1 MNLRSRARV
10 TYEAL
15 LSPFG
20 ARAVERLLR
29 DGAPSQL
36 AVPLRFLFTGRAP
49 ASAERAAL
57 QIENLRAQIA
67 ARPETFRFASFADP
81 LGPVRLAH
89 SAAATQAD
97 LTCNQLAN
105 TLSVPRRW
113 GLFLHLCAEAFGA
126 RTILELGA
134 CVGISGAYLASVTT
148 RPTIVTLEG
157 SPELA
162 TIARETLAAVTE
174 TAEIVVGT
182 FAETLPASL
191 AQLRTIDLAFVD
203 GHHEEAATLRYV
215 ETIAP
220 HMSPSGL
227 FVLDDI
233 YLYRGMWRAWQRL
246 ASNSRFTAVNVGRFG
261 LLVCGSGKGRYD
273 LARYTGYWRVG
284 PRRKFEVN

>member
-1 MNLRSRARV
+1 M
-10 TYEAL
+10 
-15 LSPFG
+15 
-20 ARAVERLLR
+20 ERLLR
-29 DGAPSQL
+29 DGGPSQL
-36 AVPLRFLFTGRAP
+36 AVPLRFLFTGRVP
-49 ASAERAAL
+49 VPAERAAS

-67 ARPETFRFASFADP
+67 ARPETFRFASFDHP

-134 CVGISGAYLASVTT
+134 CVGISGAYLASVPT

-162 TIARETLAAVTE
+162 AIARETLTAVTE
-174 TAEIVVGT
+174 TADVVVGT
-182 FAETLPASL
+182 FAETLPTTV
-191 AQLRTIDLAFVD
+191 AQLQSTIDLAFVD

-220 HMSPSGL
+220 HMSSSGL

-233 YLYRGMWRAWQRL
+233 YLYRGMWRAWQKL
-246 ASNSRFTAVNVGRFG
+246 ASNPRFTSVNVGRFG
-261 LLVCGSGKGRYD
+261 LLVCGSSKGRYD

-284 PRRKFEVN
+284 PARTFVTR